1 MIIAYSILEY
11 SIMECMLILM
21 VKSLYSHDQNYLTE
35 RLKRA
40 RKNSG
45 LDQEESAK
53 LLGKTQS
60 YVSKIE
66 SGQRRVDVIELKG
79 FARIYKKSLGYFIK
93 EK

>member
-1 MIIAYSILEY
+1 MYAL
-11 SIMECMLILM
+11 LM
-21 VKSLYSHDQNYLTE
+21 NKSLYSHDQKHLTE
-35 RLKRA
+35 MLKQA
-40 RKNSG
+40 RKESG
-45 LDQEESAK
+45 LDQEELAK

-93 EK
+93 